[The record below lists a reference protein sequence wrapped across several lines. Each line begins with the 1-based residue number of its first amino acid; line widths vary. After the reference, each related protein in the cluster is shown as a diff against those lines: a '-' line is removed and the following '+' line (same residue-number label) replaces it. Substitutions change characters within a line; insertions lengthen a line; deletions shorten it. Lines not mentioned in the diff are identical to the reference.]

1 MEQALIGLAAL
12 IVGVGAGFTVRARI
26 GAGRMA
32 EAERQATRI
41 LAEAGGRAEAQLKEA
56 RVTAREELL
65 QQRAEQERELGDR
78 RAEIAKIE
86 ERVNAR
92 EEIVSGRSE
101 EVARR
106 EQSIADRE
114 THAKQ
119 MQEELKAAKDAELA
133 ELERISGMTT
143 TQARDTLLA
152 QVEERCRHDMAK
164 IVRQVDEETK
174 LESDRRARNILS
186 VAIQRTASGHTAET
200 TVSVVQRRPDDLKGR
215 IIGREGRNIRAL
227 ENLTGVD
234 VIIDDTPQAVV
245 LSAFDG
251 VRRAT
256 ARMTLEKLIADG
268 RIHPSRIEE
277 MYYQSKAEIEQ
288 KIVEAGEQA
297 CFEANVHGL
306 HPELVKILGR
316 LHYRTSYG
324 QNVLKHSIECA
335 HLAAIMAA
343 ELGASEKTARRAALL
358 HDLGKAVTHEVE
370 GSHAVISAEMVRKY
384 RESPSVAHAI
394 EAHHYDVEPQT
405 VEAVLV
411 IAADAVSAS
420 RPGGRGES
428 LEHYIKRL
436 EALEEI
442 ASTKRGVDRVYAMQ
456 AGREVR
462 VMVKPEEGD
471 ADTAALLSHEIAREI
486 EGRLEYP
493 GQIKVTV
500 IRESRAVDV
509 AHSPAAM
516 LRLLQTPYIR
526 ALKFTHKIP
535 IVNNMK

>member
-1 MEQALIGLAAL
+1 
-12 IVGVGAGFTVRARI
+12 
-26 GAGRMA
+26 
-32 EAERQATRI
+32 
-41 LAEAGGRAEAQLKEA
+41 
-56 RVTAREELL
+56 
-65 QQRAEQERELGDR
+65 
-78 RAEIAKIE
+78 
-86 ERVNAR
+86 
-92 EEIVSGRSE
+92 
-101 EVARR
+101 
-106 EQSIADRE
+106 
-114 THAKQ
+114 
-119 MQEELKAAKDAELA
+119 
-133 ELERISGMTT
+133 
-143 TQARDTLLA
+143 
-152 QVEERCRHDMAK
+152 
-164 IVRQVDEETK
+164 
-174 LESDRRARNILS
+174 
-186 VAIQRTASGHTAET
+186 
-200 TVSVVQRRPDDLKGR
+200 VSVVQLPSDDLKGR

-462 VMVKPEEGD
+462 VMVKPEEVD
-471 ADTAALLSHEIAREI
+471 DDTAALLSHEIAREI

-509 AHSPAAM
+509 AH
-516 LRLLQTPYIR
+516 
-526 ALKFTHKIP
+526 
-535 IVNNMK
+535 

>member
-12 IVGVGAGFTVRARI
+12 IVGVVAGFAVRAQLGAARI
-26 GAGRMA
+26 GS
-32 EAERQATRI
+32 AEREATRI
-41 LAEAGGRAEAQLKEA
+41 LAEAEGRAEAQLKEA
-56 RVTAREELL
+56 RVNAREELL

-78 RAEIAKIE
+78 RAELAKSE
-86 ERVNAR
+86 ERVIAR
-92 EEIVSGRSE
+92 EESVAAKLE

-106 EQSIADRE
+106 DQSIADRE
-114 THAKQ
+114 THARQ
-119 MQEELKAAKDAELA
+119 MQEELKAAKDQQVA
-133 ELERISGMTT
+133 ELERVSGMTAA
-143 TQARDTLLA
+143 QARDTLLA
-152 QVEERCRHDMAK
+152 QVEERSRHEMAK

-174 LESDRRARNILS
+174 LEADRRARTILS
-186 VAIQRTASGHTAET
+186 VAIQRIASGHTAET
-200 TVSVVQRRPDDLKGR
+200 TVSVVQLPSDDLKGR

-256 ARMTLEKLIADG
+256 ARLTLEKLIADG

-288 KIVEAGEQA
+288 QILEAGEQA

-306 HPELVKILGR
+306 HPELVKVLGR

-343 ELGASEKTARRAALL
+343 ELGASQKTARRAALL

-370 GSHAVISAEMVRKY
+370 GSHAVISAEMARKY

-411 IAADAVSAS
+411 IAADSVSAS

-442 ASTKRGVDRVYAMQ
+442 ANSKKGVDRCYAMQ

-462 VMVKPEEGD
+462 VMVKPEEVD
-471 ADTAALLSHEIAREI
+471 DDTAALLSHEIAREI
-486 EGRLEYP
+486 EGQLEYP

-500 IRESRAVDV
+500 IRESRSVDV
-509 AHSPAAM
+509 AH
-516 LRLLQTPYIR
+516 
-526 ALKFTHKIP
+526 
-535 IVNNMK
+535 

>member
-1 MEQALIGLAAL
+1 MEPLLIALALAGGACA
-12 IVGVGAGFTVRARI
+12 GVLVEHGRRRGRI
-26 GAGRMA
+26 GD
-32 EAERQATRI
+32 AEREAQRI
-41 LAEAGGRAEAQLKEA
+41 LEDARRQGDAQVKEA

-65 QQRAEQERELGDR
+65 AQRTEQERDLAER
-78 RAEIAKIE
+78 RAQIIKIE
-86 ERVNAR
+86 ERLATSQSQL
-92 EEIVSGRSE
+92 EATLD

-106 EQSIADRE
+106 EQSISDRE

-119 MQEELKAAKDAELA
+119 LQEELKAARDVQVA
-133 ELERISGMTT
+133 ELEKVAGMT
-143 TQARDTLLA
+143 AA
-152 QVEERCRHDMAK
+152 QGREALMAKIEEECRADMAK
-164 IVRQVDEETK
+164 LVRRIEEEAR
-174 LESDRRARNILS
+174 LEADKRARNILS

-200 TVSVVQRRPDDLKGR
+200 TVSVVQLASDDLKGR

-234 VIIDDTPQAVV
+234 IIIDDTPQAVV

-251 VRRAT
+251 VRRAI
-256 ARMTLEKLIADG
+256 ARLTIETLIADG

-277 MYYQSKAEIEQ
+277 TYYQSKAQIEQ
-288 KIVEAGEQA
+288 QIVQAGEQA

-306 HPELVKILGR
+306 HPELVKTLGR

-335 HLAAIMAA
+335 HLASIMAA
-343 ELGASEKTARRAALL
+343 ELGASQKTARRAALL

-370 GSHAVISAEMVRKY
+370 GPHAVISAQMAKRY
-384 RESPSVAHAI
+384 RESPSVCHAI

-405 VEAVLV
+405 VESVLV

-436 EALEEI
+436 ETLERI
-442 ASTKRGVDRVYAMQ
+442 ATSKPGVERCYAMQ

-462 VMVKPEEGD
+462 VMVKP
-471 ADTAALLSHEIAREI
+471 ADVDDDGAALLSHEIAREI
-486 EGRLEYP
+486 EEQLEYP

-500 IRESRAVDV
+500 IRESRAVEV
-509 AHSPAAM
+509 A
-516 LRLLQTPYIR
+516 
-526 ALKFTHKIP
+526 K
-535 IVNNMK
+535 

>member
-1 MEQALIGLAAL
+1 MRRRG
-12 IVGVGAGFTVRARI
+12 RI
-26 GAGRMA
+26 GDATR
-32 EAERQATRI
+32 EAERI
-41 LAEAGGRAEAQLKEA
+41 LEDARRQGDAQVKEA

-65 QQRAEQERELGDR
+65 AQRTEQERDLAER
-78 RAEIAKIE
+78 RAEIIKIE
-86 ERVNAR
+86 ERLAVRPERRLESAI
-92 EEIVSGRSE
+92 EEL
-101 EVARR
+101 ARR
-106 EQSIADRE
+106 EQSISDRE
-114 THAKQ
+114 VHAKQ
-119 MQEELKAAKDAELA
+119 LQEELKTARDSQVA
-133 ELERISGMTT
+133 ELEKIAGLTAA
-143 TQARDTLLA
+143 QGRDALMA
-152 QVEERCRHDMAK
+152 KIEEECRGDMAK
-164 IVRQVDEETK
+164 LVRRIEEEAR
-174 LESDRRARNILS
+174 LEADKRARNILS

-200 TVSVVQRRPDDLKGR
+200 TVSVVQLASDDLKGR

-251 VRRAT
+251 VRREI
-256 ARMTLEKLIADG
+256 ARLTIETLIADG

-277 MYYQSKAEIEQ
+277 TFYQSKAQIEQ
-288 KIVEAGEQA
+288 QIVQAGEQA

-306 HPELVKILGR
+306 HPELVKVLGR

-335 HLAAIMAA
+335 HLASIMAA
-343 ELGASEKTARRAALL
+343 ELGASQKTARRAALL

-370 GSHAVISAEMVRKY
+370 GPHAVISAQMAKRY
-384 RESPSVAHAI
+384 RESPSVCHAI

-436 EALEEI
+436 ESLERI
-442 ASTKRGVDRVYAMQ
+442 ATSKPGVERCYAMQ

-462 VMVKPEEGD
+462 VMVKPEDIDDD
-471 ADTAALLSHEIAREI
+471 AAALLSHEIAREI
-486 EGRLEYP
+486 EEQLEYP

-500 IRESRAVDV
+500 IRESRAVEV
-509 AHSPAAM
+509 A
-516 LRLLQTPYIR
+516 
-526 ALKFTHKIP
+526 K
-535 IVNNMK
+535 

>member
-1 MEQALIGLAAL
+1 MEPVLIALALA
-12 IVGVGAGFTVRARI
+12 GGAGAGILVERARRRARI
-26 GAGRMA
+26 KDVER
-32 EAERQATRI
+32 EAQRILEDATRQAD
-41 LAEAGGRAEAQLKEA
+41 AQVKEA

-65 QQRAEQERELGDR
+65 AQRTEQERDLAER
-78 RAEIAKIE
+78 RAEIIKIE
-86 ERVNAR
+86 ERLAANQSQLEATL
-92 EEIVSGRSE
+92 E

-106 EQSIADRE
+106 EQSISDRE
-114 THAKQ
+114 AHAKQ
-119 MQEELKAAKDAELA
+119 LQEELKAARDAQVA
-133 ELERISGMTT
+133 ELEKVAGLTAA
-143 TQARDTLLA
+143 QGRDALMA
-152 QVEERCRHDMAK
+152 KIEDECRADMAK
-164 IVRQVDEETK
+164 LVRRIEEEAR
-174 LESDRRARNILS
+174 LEADKRARNILS

-200 TVSVVQRRPDDLKGR
+200 TVSVVQLASDDLKGR

-251 VRRAT
+251 VRREI
-256 ARMTLEKLIADG
+256 ARLTIETLIADG

-277 MYYQSKAEIEQ
+277 TYYQSKAQIEQ
-288 KIVEAGEQA
+288 QIVQAGEQA

-335 HLAAIMAA
+335 HLASIMAA
-343 ELGASEKTARRAALL
+343 ELGASQKTARRAALL

-370 GSHAVISAEMVRKY
+370 GPHAVISAQMAKRY
-384 RESPSVAHAI
+384 RESPSVCHAI

-405 VEAVLV
+405 VESVLV

-436 EALEEI
+436 ESLEKI
-442 ASTKRGVDRVYAMQ
+442 ATSKPGVERCYAMQ

-462 VMVKPEEGD
+462 VMVRPEDVDDDG
-471 ADTAALLSHEIAREI
+471 AALLSHEIAREI
-486 EGRLEYP
+486 EEQLEYP

-500 IRESRAVDV
+500 IRESRSVEV
-509 AHSPAAM
+509 A
-516 LRLLQTPYIR
+516 
-526 ALKFTHKIP
+526 K
-535 IVNNMK
+535 

>member
-1 MEQALIGLAAL
+1 MEQALIGLAAV
-12 IVGVGAGFTVRARI
+12 IVGVGIGFAVRAKV
-26 GAGRMA
+26 GAGRIA
-32 EAERQATRI
+32 EAERQAARI
-41 LAEAGGRAEAQLKEA
+41 LSDAEGRADAQLKEA
-56 RVTAREELL
+56 RVSAREELL

-78 RAEIAKIE
+78 RAEVAKIE
-86 ERVNAR
+86 ERVSAR
-92 EEIVSGRSE
+92 EEMTAAKAE

-114 THAKQ
+114 THARQ
-119 MQEELKAAKDAELA
+119 MQEELKAVKDEQVA
-133 ELERISGMTT
+133 ELERISNMTAA
-143 TQARDTLLA
+143 QARDTLLE
-152 QVEERCRHDMAK
+152 QTEERTRHDMAK

-174 LESDRRARNILS
+174 LEADRRARNILS
-186 VAIQRTASGHTAET
+186 VAIQRIASAHTAET
-200 TVSVVQRRPDDLKGR
+200 TVSVVQLPSDDLKGR

-256 ARMTLEKLIADG
+256 ARLTLEKLIADG

-288 KIVEAGEQA
+288 QILEAGEQA

-306 HPELVKILGR
+306 HPELIKILGR

-411 IAADAVSAS
+411 IAADSVSAS

-442 ASTKRGVDRVYAMQ
+442 AGAKRGVDRVYAMQ

-462 VMVKPEEGD
+462 VMVKPEEVD
-471 ADTAALLSHEIAREI
+471 DDTAALLSHEIAREI
-486 EGRLEYP
+486 EGQLEYP

-509 AHSPAAM
+509 AH
-516 LRLLQTPYIR
+516 
-526 ALKFTHKIP
+526 
-535 IVNNMK
+535 

>member
-12 IVGVGAGFTVRARI
+12 IVGVVAGFAVRAQVGAARI
-26 GAGRMA
+26 GS
-32 EAERQATRI
+32 AEREATRI
-41 LAEAGGRAEAQLKEA
+41 LAEAEGRAEAQLKEA
-56 RVTAREELL
+56 RVNAREELL

-78 RAEIAKIE
+78 RAELAKGE
-86 ERVNAR
+86 ERVIAR
-92 EEIVSGRSE
+92 EDSVAVKLE

-106 EQSIADRE
+106 DQSIADRE
-114 THAKQ
+114 THARQ
-119 MQEELKAAKDAELA
+119 MQEELKAAKDQQVA
-133 ELERISGMTT
+133 ELERVSSMTAA
-143 TQARDTLLA
+143 QARDTLLA
-152 QVEERCRHDMAK
+152 QVEERSRHEMAK

-174 LESDRRARNILS
+174 LEADRRARTILS
-186 VAIQRTASGHTAET
+186 VAIQRIASGHTAET
-200 TVSVVQRRPDDLKGR
+200 TVSVVQLPSDDLKGR

-256 ARMTLEKLIADG
+256 ARLTLEKLIADG

-288 KIVEAGEQA
+288 QILDAGEQA

-306 HPELVKILGR
+306 HPELVKVLGR

-411 IAADAVSAS
+411 IAADSVSAS

-442 ASTKRGVDRVYAMQ
+442 ANSKKGVDRCYAMQ

-462 VMVKPEEGD
+462 VMVIPEEVD
-471 ADTAALLSHEIAREI
+471 DDTAALLSHEIAREI
-486 EGRLEYP
+486 EGQLEYP

-500 IRESRAVDV
+500 IRESRSVDV
-509 AHSPAAM
+509 AH
-516 LRLLQTPYIR
+516 
-526 ALKFTHKIP
+526 
-535 IVNNMK
+535 

>member
-12 IVGVGAGFTVRARI
+12 IVGGAAGFALRARVGAARI
-26 GAGRMA
+26 GS
-32 EAERQATRI
+32 AEREATRI
-41 LAEAGGRAEAQLKEA
+41 LAEAEGRAEAQVKEA
-56 RVTAREELL
+56 RITAREELL

-78 RAEIAKIE
+78 RAELAKGE
-86 ERVNAR
+86 ERLIAR
-92 EEIVSGRSE
+92 EESVAARLE

-106 EQSIADRE
+106 DQSIADRE
-114 THAKQ
+114 THARQ
-119 MQEELKAAKDAELA
+119 MQEELKAAKDQQLA
-133 ELERISGMTT
+133 ELERVSSMTAA
-143 TQARDTLLA
+143 QARETLLA
-152 QVEERCRHDMAK
+152 QVEERSRHEMAK

-174 LESDRRARNILS
+174 LEADRRARTILS
-186 VAIQRTASGHTAET
+186 VAIQRIASGHTAET
-200 TVSVVQRRPDDLKGR
+200 TVSVVQLPSDDLKGR

-256 ARMTLEKLIADG
+256 ARLTLEKLIADG

-288 KIVEAGEQA
+288 QILEAGEQA

-306 HPELVKILGR
+306 HPELVKVLGR

-343 ELGASEKTARRAALL
+343 ELGASQKTARRAALL
-358 HDLGKAVTHEVE
+358 HDLGKAVTHEVD
-370 GSHAVISAEMVRKY
+370 GSHAVISAEMARKY

-411 IAADAVSAS
+411 IAADSVSAS

-442 ASTKRGVDRVYAMQ
+442 ANSKKGVERCYAMQ

-462 VMVKPEEGD
+462 VMVKPEEVD
-471 ADTAALLSHEIAREI
+471 DDTAALLSHEIAREI
-486 EGRLEYP
+486 EGQLEYP

-509 AHSPAAM
+509 AH
-516 LRLLQTPYIR
+516 
-526 ALKFTHKIP
+526 
-535 IVNNMK
+535 

>member
-1 MEQALIGLAAL
+1 MEPVLIALALA
-12 IVGVGAGFTVRARI
+12 GGACAGILVEHARRRARI
-26 GAGRMA
+26 VDVKR
-32 EAERQATRI
+32 EAERILEDATRQ
-41 LAEAGGRAEAQLKEA
+41 ADAQVKEA

-65 QQRAEQERELGDR
+65 AQRTEQERDLAER
-78 RAEIAKIE
+78 RAEIIKVE
-86 ERVNAR
+86 ERLAANQSQLETA
-92 EEIVSGRSE
+92 IE

-106 EQSIADRE
+106 EQSISDRE
-114 THAKQ
+114 AHAKQ
-119 MQEELKAAKDAELA
+119 LQEELKAARDAQVA
-133 ELERISGMTT
+133 ALEKIAGMTAV
-143 TQARDTLLA
+143 QGRDALMAKL
-152 QVEERCRHDMAK
+152 EEECRGDMAK
-164 IVRQVDEETK
+164 LVRRIEEEAR
-174 LESDRRARNILS
+174 LEADKRARNILS

-200 TVSVVQRRPDDLKGR
+200 TVSVVQLASDDLKGR

-251 VRRAT
+251 VRREI
-256 ARMTLEKLIADG
+256 ARLTIETLIADG

-277 MYYQSKAEIEQ
+277 TFYQSKAQIEQ
-288 KIVEAGEQA
+288 QIVQAGEQA

-335 HLAAIMAA
+335 HLASIMAA
-343 ELGASEKTARRAALL
+343 ELGASQKTARRAALL

-370 GSHAVISAEMVRKY
+370 GPHAVISAQMAKRY
-384 RESPSVAHAI
+384 RESPSVCHAI

-436 EALEEI
+436 ETLEQI
-442 ASTKRGVDRVYAMQ
+442 ATSKPGVERCYAMQ

-462 VMVKPEEGD
+462 VMVKPEDVDDDG
-471 ADTAALLSHEIAREI
+471 AALLSHEIAREI
-486 EGRLEYP
+486 EEQLEYP

-500 IRESRAVDV
+500 IRESRAVEV
-509 AHSPAAM
+509 A
-516 LRLLQTPYIR
+516 
-526 ALKFTHKIP
+526 K
-535 IVNNMK
+535 

>member
-1 MEQALIGLAAL
+1 MEPVLIALALA
-12 IVGVGAGFTVRARI
+12 GGACAGILVEHARRRARI
-26 GAGRMA
+26 TDVKR
-32 EAERQATRI
+32 EAERILEDASRQAD
-41 LAEAGGRAEAQLKEA
+41 AQVKEA

-65 QQRAEQERELGDR
+65 AQRTEQERDLAER
-78 RAEIAKIE
+78 RAEIIKIE
-86 ERVNAR
+86 ERLAANQGQLEATL
-92 EEIVSGRSE
+92 E

-106 EQSIADRE
+106 EQSISDRE
-114 THAKQ
+114 VHAKQ
-119 MQEELKAAKDAELA
+119 LQEELKAARDAQLA
-133 ELERISGMTT
+133 ELEKVAGMTAA
-143 TQARDTLLA
+143 QGRDALMA
-152 QVEERCRHDMAK
+152 KIEEECRGDMAK
-164 IVRQVDEETK
+164 LVRRVEEEAR
-174 LESDRRARNILS
+174 LEADKRARNILS

-200 TVSVVQRRPDDLKGR
+200 TVSVVQLASDDLKGR

-251 VRRAT
+251 VRREI
-256 ARMTLEKLIADG
+256 ARLTIETLIADG

-277 MYYQSKAEIEQ
+277 TFYQSKAQIEQ
-288 KIVEAGEQA
+288 QIVQAGEQA

-335 HLAAIMAA
+335 HLASIMAA
-343 ELGASEKTARRAALL
+343 ELGASQKTARRAALL

-370 GSHAVISAEMVRKY
+370 GPHAVISAQMAKRY
-384 RESPSVAHAI
+384 RESPSVCHAI

-436 EALEEI
+436 ETLEKI
-442 ASTKRGVDRVYAMQ
+442 ATSKPGVERCYAMQ

-462 VMVKPEEGD
+462 VMVKPEDVDDD
-471 ADTAALLSHEIAREI
+471 AAALLSHEIAREI
-486 EGRLEYP
+486 EEQLEYP

-500 IRESRAVDV
+500 IRESRAVEV
-509 AHSPAAM
+509 A
-516 LRLLQTPYIR
+516 
-526 ALKFTHKIP
+526 K
-535 IVNNMK
+535 

>member
-1 MEQALIGLAAL
+1 MEPLLIALALAGGACA
-12 IVGVGAGFTVRARI
+12 GVLLEHGRRRGRI
-26 GAGRMA
+26 GDAER
-32 EAERQATRI
+32 EAERILEDARRQAD
-41 LAEAGGRAEAQLKEA
+41 AQVKEA

-65 QQRAEQERELGDR
+65 AQRTEQERDLAER
-78 RAEIAKIE
+78 RAEIIKIE
-86 ERVNAR
+86 ERLAANQGQL
-92 EEIVSGRSE
+92 ESTLEDL
-101 EVARR
+101 ARR
-106 EQSIADRE
+106 DQSISDRE
-114 THAKQ
+114 VHAKQ
-119 MQEELKAAKDAELA
+119 LQEELKVARDAQVA
-133 ELERISGMTT
+133 ELEKVAGMTAA
-143 TQARDTLLA
+143 QGRDALMTKI
-152 QVEERCRHDMAK
+152 EEECRADMAK
-164 IVRQVDEETK
+164 LVRRIEEEAR
-174 LESDRRARNILS
+174 LESDKRARNILS

-200 TVSVVQRRPDDLKGR
+200 TVSVVQLASDDLKGR

-234 VIIDDTPQAVV
+234 IIIDDTPQAVV

-251 VRRAT
+251 VRREI
-256 ARMTLEKLIADG
+256 ARLTIETLIADG

-277 MYYQSKAEIEQ
+277 TFYQSKAQIEQ
-288 KIVEAGEQA
+288 QIVQAGEQA

-306 HPELVKILGR
+306 HPELVKTLGR

-335 HLAAIMAA
+335 HLASIMAA
-343 ELGASEKTARRAALL
+343 ELGASQKTARRAALL

-370 GSHAVISAEMVRKY
+370 GPHAVISAQMAKRY
-384 RESPSVAHAI
+384 RESPSVCHAI

-436 EALEEI
+436 EALERI
-442 ASTKRGVDRVYAMQ
+442 ATSKPGVERCYAMQ

-462 VMVKPEEGD
+462 VMVKPEDVDDD
-471 ADTAALLSHEIAREI
+471 AAALLSHEIAREI
-486 EGRLEYP
+486 EEQLEYP

-500 IRESRAVDV
+500 IRESRAIEV
-509 AHSPAAM
+509 A
-516 LRLLQTPYIR
+516 
-526 ALKFTHKIP
+526 K
-535 IVNNMK
+535 

>member
-1 MEQALIGLAAL
+1 MEPLLIALALAGGACA
-12 IVGVGAGFTVRARI
+12 GVLFERARRRGRI
-26 GAGRMA
+26 GDAER
-32 EAERQATRI
+32 EAERILEDARRQAD
-41 LAEAGGRAEAQLKEA
+41 AQVKEA

-65 QQRAEQERELGDR
+65 AQRTEQERDLSER
-78 RAEIAKIE
+78 RAEIIKIE
-86 ERVNAR
+86 ERLATNQGQL
-92 EEIVSGRSE
+92 ETTLDEL
-101 EVARR
+101 ARR
-106 EQSIADRE
+106 EQSISDRE
-114 THAKQ
+114 VHAKQ
-119 MQEELKAAKDAELA
+119 LQEELKVARDAQVA
-133 ELERISGMTT
+133 ELEKVAGMTA
-143 TQARDTLLA
+143 TQGREILMAK
-152 QVEERCRHDMAK
+152 VEEECRTDMAK
-164 IVRQVDEETK
+164 LVRRVEEEAR
-174 LESDRRARNILS
+174 LESDKRARNILS

-200 TVSVVQRRPDDLKGR
+200 TVSVVQLASDDLKGR

-234 VIIDDTPQAVV
+234 IIIDDTPQAVV

-251 VRRAT
+251 VRREI
-256 ARMTLEKLIADG
+256 ARLTIETLIADG

-277 MYYQSKAEIEQ
+277 TFYQSKAQIEQ
-288 KIVEAGEQA
+288 QIVQAGEQA

-306 HPELVKILGR
+306 HPELVKTLGR

-335 HLAAIMAA
+335 HLASIMAA
-343 ELGASEKTARRAALL
+343 ELGASQKTARRAALL

-370 GSHAVISAEMVRKY
+370 GPHAVISAQMAKRY
-384 RESPSVAHAI
+384 RESPSVCHAI

-436 EALEEI
+436 ETLERI
-442 ASTKRGVDRVYAMQ
+442 ATSKPGVERCYAMQ

-462 VMVKPEEGD
+462 VMVKPEDVDDDG
-471 ADTAALLSHEIAREI
+471 AALLSHEIAREI
-486 EGRLEYP
+486 EEQLEYP

-500 IRESRAVDV
+500 IRESRAIEV
-509 AHSPAAM
+509 A
-516 LRLLQTPYIR
+516 
-526 ALKFTHKIP
+526 K
-535 IVNNMK
+535 

>member
-1 MEQALIGLAAL
+1 M
-12 IVGVGAGFTVRARI
+12 
-26 GAGRMA
+26 
-32 EAERQATRI
+32 
-41 LAEAGGRAEAQLKEA
+41 KEA

-65 QQRAEQERELGDR
+65 AQRTEQERDLNER
-78 RAEIAKIE
+78 RAEIIKIEERLASSQGQLESAIEELARRDQSISDREVHAKQLQEELKTARDAQVAELEKVAGMTASQGRDMLMAKIE
-86 ERVNAR
+86 E
-92 EEIVSGRSE
+92 E
-101 EVARR
+101 
-106 EQSIADRE
+106 
-114 THAKQ
+114 
-119 MQEELKAAKDAELA
+119 
-133 ELERISGMTT
+133 
-143 TQARDTLLA
+143 
-152 QVEERCRHDMAK
+152 CRTDMAK
-164 IVRQVDEETK
+164 LVRRIEEEAR
-174 LESDRRARNILS
+174 LEADKRARNILS

-200 TVSVVQRRPDDLKGR
+200 TVSVVQLASDDLKGR

-234 VIIDDTPQAVV
+234 IIIDDTPQAVV

-251 VRRAT
+251 VRREI
-256 ARMTLEKLIADG
+256 ARLTIETLIADG

-277 MYYQSKAEIEQ
+277 TFYQSKAQIEQ
-288 KIVEAGEQA
+288 QIVQAGEQA

-306 HPELVKILGR
+306 HPELVKTLGR

-335 HLAAIMAA
+335 HLASIMAA
-343 ELGASEKTARRAALL
+343 ELGASQKTARRAALL

-370 GSHAVISAEMVRKY
+370 GPHAVISAQMAKRY
-384 RESPSVAHAI
+384 RESPSVCHAI

-436 EALEEI
+436 EALEKI
-442 ASTKRGVDRVYAMQ
+442 ATAKPGVERCYAMQ

-462 VMVKPEEGD
+462 VMVKPEDVDDD
-471 ADTAALLSHEIAREI
+471 AAALLSHEIAREI
-486 EGRLEYP
+486 EEQLEYP

-500 IRESRAVDV
+500 IRESRAIEV
-509 AHSPAAM
+509 A
-516 LRLLQTPYIR
+516 
-526 ALKFTHKIP
+526 K
-535 IVNNMK
+535 

>member
-1 MEQALIGLAAL
+1 MEPVLIALALAGGACAGVL
-12 IVGVGAGFTVRARI
+12 IEHGRRRGRI
-26 GAGRMA
+26 GDAGR
-32 EAERQATRI
+32 EAERILEDAQRQAD
-41 LAEAGGRAEAQLKEA
+41 AQVKEA

-65 QQRAEQERELGDR
+65 AQRTEQERDLAER
-78 RAEIAKIE
+78 RAEIIKIE
-86 ERVNAR
+86 ERLATNQIQLESTL
-92 EEIVSGRSE
+92 EEL
-101 EVARR
+101 ARR
-106 EQSIADRE
+106 EQSISDRE
-114 THAKQ
+114 VHAKQ
-119 MQEELKAAKDAELA
+119 LQEELKVARDAEVA
-133 ELERISGMTT
+133 ELEKIAGMTAA
-143 TQARDTLLA
+143 QGRDALMA
-152 QVEERCRHDMAK
+152 KIEEECRGDMAK
-164 IVRQVDEETK
+164 LVRRIEEEAR
-174 LESDRRARNILS
+174 LEADKRARNILS

-200 TVSVVQRRPDDLKGR
+200 TVSVVQLASDDLKGR

-251 VRRAT
+251 VRREI
-256 ARMTLEKLIADG
+256 ARLTIETLIADG

-277 MYYQSKAEIEQ
+277 TFYQSKAQIEQ
-288 KIVEAGEQA
+288 QIVQAGEQA

-306 HPELVKILGR
+306 HPELVKVLGR

-335 HLAAIMAA
+335 HLASIMAA
-343 ELGASEKTARRAALL
+343 ELGASQKTARRAALL

-370 GSHAVISAEMVRKY
+370 GPHAVISAQMAKRY
-384 RESPSVAHAI
+384 RESPSVCHAI

-436 EALEEI
+436 EALEKI
-442 ASTKRGVDRVYAMQ
+442 ATSKPGVERCYAMQ

-462 VMVKPEEGD
+462 VMVKPEDVDDD
-471 ADTAALLSHEIAREI
+471 AAALLSHEIAREI
-486 EGRLEYP
+486 EEQLEYP
-493 GQIKVTV
+493 GQIKITV
-500 IRESRAVDV
+500 IRESRAVEV
-509 AHSPAAM
+509 A
-516 LRLLQTPYIR
+516 
-526 ALKFTHKIP
+526 K
-535 IVNNMK
+535 

>member
-1 MEQALIGLAAL
+1 MEPVLIALALAGGACA
-12 IVGVGAGFTVRARI
+12 GVLVEHGRRRGRI
-26 GAGRMA
+26 GDAGR
-32 EAERQATRI
+32 EAERILEDAQRQAD
-41 LAEAGGRAEAQLKEA
+41 AQVKEA

-65 QQRAEQERELGDR
+65 AQRTEQERDLAER
-78 RAEIAKIE
+78 RAEIIKIE
-86 ERVNAR
+86 ERLATNQIQLESTL
-92 EEIVSGRSE
+92 EEL
-101 EVARR
+101 ARR
-106 EQSIADRE
+106 EQSISDRE
-114 THAKQ
+114 VHAKQ
-119 MQEELKAAKDAELA
+119 LQEELKVARDAEVA
-133 ELERISGMTT
+133 ELEKIAGMTAA
-143 TQARDTLLA
+143 QGRDALMA
-152 QVEERCRHDMAK
+152 KIEEECRGDMAK
-164 IVRQVDEETK
+164 LVRRIEEEAR
-174 LESDRRARNILS
+174 LEADKRARNILS

-200 TVSVVQRRPDDLKGR
+200 TVSVVQLASDDLKGR

-251 VRRAT
+251 VRREI
-256 ARMTLEKLIADG
+256 ARLTIETLIADG

-277 MYYQSKAEIEQ
+277 TFYQSKAQIEQ
-288 KIVEAGEQA
+288 QIVQAGEQA

-306 HPELVKILGR
+306 HPELVKVLGR

-335 HLAAIMAA
+335 HLASIMAA
-343 ELGASEKTARRAALL
+343 ELGASQKTARRAALL

-370 GSHAVISAEMVRKY
+370 GPHAVISAQMAKRY
-384 RESPSVAHAI
+384 RESPSVCHAI

-436 EALEEI
+436 EALEKI
-442 ASTKRGVDRVYAMQ
+442 ATSKPGVERCYAMQ

-462 VMVKPEEGD
+462 VMVKPEDVDDD
-471 ADTAALLSHEIAREI
+471 AAALLSHEIAREI
-486 EGRLEYP
+486 EAQLEYP
-493 GQIKVTV
+493 GQIKITV
-500 IRESRAVDV
+500 IRESRAVEV
-509 AHSPAAM
+509 A
-516 LRLLQTPYIR
+516 
-526 ALKFTHKIP
+526 K
-535 IVNNMK
+535 